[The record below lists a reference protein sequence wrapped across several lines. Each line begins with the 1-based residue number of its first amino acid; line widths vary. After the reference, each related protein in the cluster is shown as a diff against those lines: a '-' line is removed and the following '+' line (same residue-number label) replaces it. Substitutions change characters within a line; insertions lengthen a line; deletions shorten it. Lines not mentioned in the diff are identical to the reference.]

1 MYWLIG
7 AAAVAVGVSA
17 LAWLSGEEQSAYS
30 SYLSAGER
38 LASETKLRQQQMAAS
53 QARYR
58 REQHYYEHIELH
70 FASMKTASAL
80 FEQYETHKKMV
91 AMFQNK
97 QHSFSRCIID
107 LKQQRGAATGAKKR
121 TLKLQL
127 DEVRAHFQEAKAQL
141 ARLKQTKTELL
152 SEIRQLNAA
161 THDYKLYIRDN
172 CGPKGRNWY
181 QRGLERKQQRL
192 RYAS

>member
-7 AAAVAVGVSA
+7 AAAVTVGVGM
-17 LAWLSGEEQSAYS
+17 LTWLSGEEQSSYN

-53 QARYR
+53 QARYHS
-58 REQHYYEHIELH
+58 EKDYYEHIELH
-70 FASMKTASAL
+70 FASMKTATAL
-80 FEQYETHKKMV
+80 YEQYETHKKMV

-97 QHSFSRCIID
+97 QHSFSRCIIG
-107 LKQQRGAATGAKKR
+107 LKQQRKAATNIKKSVI
-121 TLKLQL
+121 KAQL

-141 ARLKQTKTELL
+141 ARLKQEKTKLL
-152 SEIRQLNAA
+152 GEIRQLNTA

-172 CGPKGRNWY
+172 CGKKGRNWY

-192 RYAS
+192 RYGS

>member
-7 AAAVAVGVSA
+7 AAAVTVGVSL
-17 LAWLSGEEQSAYS
+17 LAWLSGEEQSAYN
-30 SYLSAGER
+30 SYLTSSER

-58 REQHYYEHIELH
+58 SQKDYYKHIELH

-80 FEQYETHKKMV
+80 YEQYETHKKMV

-97 QHSFSRCIID
+97 QHSFSRCIIN
-107 LKQQRGAATGAKKR
+107 LKQQRDTAIGIKKSAI
-121 TLKLQL
+121 KAQL

-141 ARLKQTKTELL
+141 ARLKQEKTKLL
-152 SEIRQLNAA
+152 DEIRQLNAA

-172 CGPKGRNWY
+172 CGQKGRNWY

-192 RYAS
+192 RYGS